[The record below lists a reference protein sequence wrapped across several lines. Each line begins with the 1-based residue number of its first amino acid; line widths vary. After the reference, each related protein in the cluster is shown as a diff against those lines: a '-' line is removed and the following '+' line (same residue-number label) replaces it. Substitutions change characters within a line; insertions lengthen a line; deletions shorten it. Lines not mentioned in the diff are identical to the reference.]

1 MAHNKC
7 YAYLN
12 PSCPIGYC
20 KYLKLDRACIAN
32 NMEYSNHPLFA
43 IVEVLMDID
52 ISIQQI
58 LSKTQFTLSSR
69 QQHTFFM
76 KSSFP
81 YITKFSP
88 KHIKTFYFFHRAYF
102 FVAQTSKQ
110 QDFYSA
116 SFIHYYFTVCL
127 KRCHRKNNILIF

>member
-12 PSCPIGYC
+12 ASFPIGYC

-52 ISIQQI
+52 IS
-58 LSKTQFTLSSR
+58 TAN
-69 QQHTFFM
+69 TFQN
-76 KSSFP
+76 SIYP
-81 YITKFSP
+81 
-88 KHIKTFYFFHRAYF
+88 FFE
-102 FVAQTSKQ
+102 VAAH
-110 QDFYSA
+110 FLHE
-116 SFIHYYFTVCL
+116 I
-127 KRCHRKNNILIF
+127 